1 MNIVPIEIV
10 LHRASHK
17 LEVAFDDG
25 TRYELPCEYLRVESP
40 SAEVQGHGPSQR
52 VWVGGKR
59 DVNISAI
66 EPIGNYAVVLR
77 FNDGHDSGI
86 YTWSFLK
93 ELGEQYD
100 IRWNVYLQALADLKI
115 SREVL

>member
-1 MNIVPIEIV
+1 MSLRPTDII
-10 LHRASHK
+10 LHRASHV

-25 TRYELPCEYLRVESP
+25 SRYRLPCEYLRVESP
-40 SAEVQGHGPSQR
+40 SAEVQGHSPEQR
-52 VWVGGKR
+52 VWVAGKR

-77 FNDGHDSGI
+77 FNDGHETGI

-93 ELGEQYD
+93 ELGEQQET
-100 IRWNVYLQALADLKI
+100 RWAHYLDRIAEQGL
-115 SREVL
+115 SR

>member
-1 MNIVPIEIV
+1 MSVKPTDII

-25 TRYELPCEYLRVESP
+25 TRYQLPCEYLRVESP

-52 VWVGGKR
+52 VWLGGKR
-59 DVNISAI
+59 EVNISAI

-93 ELGEQYD
+93 ELGEQHAV
-100 IRWNVYLQALADLKI
+100 RWPLYLQALEARGL
-115 SREVL
+115 SRD

>member
-1 MNIVPIEIV
+1 MSVKPTDII

-40 SAEVQGHGPSQR
+40 SAEVQGHSPSQR
-52 VWVGGKR
+52 VWIGGKR

-77 FNDGHDSGI
+77 FNDGHDTGI
-86 YTWSFLK
+86 FTWSFLK
-93 ELGEQYD
+93 ELGEEHET
-100 IRWNVYLQALADLKI
+100 RWARYLHALEERGLV
-115 SREVL
+115 R

>member
-1 MNIVPIEIV
+1 MSVKPTDII

-40 SAEVQGHGPSQR
+40 SAEVQGHSPSQR

-59 DVNISAI
+59 NVNISAI

-77 FNDGHDSGI
+77 FNDGHETGI

-93 ELGEQYD
+93 ELGEEYET
-100 IRWNVYLQALADLKI
+100 RWARYLEALEEQVL
-115 SREVL
+115 SRD

>member
-1 MNIVPIEIV
+1 MSVKPTDII

-40 SAEVQGHGPSQR
+40 SAEVQGHSPSQR

-59 DVNISAI
+59 NVNISAI

-77 FNDGHDSGI
+77 FNDGHDTGI
-86 YTWSFLK
+86 FTWSFLK
-93 ELGEQYD
+93 ELGEEHEA
-100 IRWNVYLQALADLKI
+100 RWAKYLQALEEQVL
-115 SREVL
+115 SRD

>member
-1 MNIVPIEIV
+1 MSIKPTDII

-17 LEVAFDDG
+17 LEVAFEDG
-25 TRYELPCEYLRVESP
+25 SRYELPCEYLRVESP
-40 SAEVQGHGPSQR
+40 SAEVQGHSPSQR
-52 VWVGGKR
+52 VWIGGKR
-59 DVNISAI
+59 EVNISAI

-93 ELGEQYD
+93 ELGEEYD
-100 IRWNVYLQALADLKI
+100 VRWARYLQALNEKEL
-115 SREVL
+115 SRD

>member
-1 MNIVPIEIV
+1 MNPKPTDLI
-10 LHRASHK
+10 LHRASHL

-25 TRYELPCEYLRVESP
+25 SRYRLPCEYLRVESP
-40 SAEVQGHGPSQR
+40 SAEVQGHSPDQR
-52 VWVGGKR
+52 VWVAGKR

-77 FNDGHDSGI
+77 FNDGHETGI

-93 ELGEQYD
+93 ELGEQQET
-100 IRWNVYLQALADLKI
+100 RWARYLYMLAQQGL
-115 SREVL
+115 SR

>member
-1 MNIVPIEIV
+1 MSVKPTDII

-40 SAEVQGHGPSQR
+40 SAEVQGHSPSQR

-59 DVNISAI
+59 NVNISAI

-77 FNDGHDSGI
+77 FNDGHDTGI
-86 YTWSFLK
+86 FTWSFLK
-93 ELGEQYD
+93 ELGEEYET
-100 IRWNVYLQALADLKI
+100 RWARYLEALEEQVL
-115 SREVL
+115 SRD